1 MKKSGG
7 KVLLLCYGNPGRCD
21 DGLGAAFAAV
31 MEEEAP
37 EGATVEVDYQL
48 TVEDAAV
55 VAEHE
60 VVVFVD
66 AAVRGAEPF
75 FFRKVMPGPAF
86 TFSSHSA
93 APEQVLG
100 LAEEFFGARTEAYA
114 LGIRG
119 YEFDEFG
126 EQLSSGARQNLAVA
140 LEFMRAV
147 LSRGDFGEA
156 ASSTPGPVPD
166 AVLRER

>member
-1 MKKSGG
+1 MKKSDGR
-7 KVLLLCYGNPGRCD
+7 VLLLCYGNPGRCD
-21 DGLGAAFAAV
+21 DGLGAAFAAAL
-31 MEEEAP
+31 EKEAP
-37 EGATVEVDYQL
+37 DGATVEVDYQL
-48 TVEDAAV
+48 TVEDAAA

-75 FFRKVMPGPAF
+75 FFRRIAPGPAF

-126 EQLSSGARQNLAVA
+126 EQLSSGARQNLVAA
-140 LEFMRAV
+140 LEFMTAV
-147 LSRGDFGEA
+147 LNRGDFGEA
-156 ASSTPGPVPD
+156 AGAASDLAPE
-166 AVLRER
+166 AALRER